1 MNGDLGRWIAVPLKA
16 FNDAVEACTRSKT
29 KRFPATALAGSTF
42 SNGVEKLILGSI
54 IPMTPPITVS
64 TQNAAKCSMLAMK
77 RSVAVNGF
85 RTRTAPMMQSTAN
98 AIVVPRIQRL

>member
-64 TQNAAKCSMLAMK
+64 TQNAASVFTTTLDGRRLRGMLNTYRKSSPAAM
-77 RSVAVNGF
+77 
-85 RTRTAPMMQSTAN
+85 
-98 AIVVPRIQRL
+98 